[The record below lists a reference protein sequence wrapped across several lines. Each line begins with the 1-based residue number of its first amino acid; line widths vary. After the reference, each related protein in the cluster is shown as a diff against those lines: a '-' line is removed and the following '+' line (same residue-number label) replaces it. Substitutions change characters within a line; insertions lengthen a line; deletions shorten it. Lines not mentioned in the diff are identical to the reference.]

1 MDVTQTTSP
10 LGGGPSATAQGS
22 AALTTDFETFLRLMT
37 TQLEFQDP
45 LNPVDS
51 TEYLSQLA
59 SFSAVEQ
66 QTRTNKI
73 LTAMQSSFNM
83 FGMAQIASWVG
94 SEARA
99 QMPAMVEDGGAVTLY
114 PQIPVKADQ
123 SVLLVRDG
131 DGKLVSRVDIAV
143 NATEFEWEP
152 KDATG
157 NPLPDGMYSL
167 SLENHADGVEIDPTG
182 VELYGRITEVQ
193 GLEGEMVLVM
203 EGGRKVASTA
213 ITALRGG

>member
-1 MDVTQTTSP
+1 MEITSNGSGI
-10 LGGGPSATAQGS
+10 GGSTSATSQSS

-73 LTAMQSSFNM
+73 LTTMQSSFNM

-99 QMPAMVEDGGAVTLY
+99 EMPAVVEDGAPVTLY

-123 SVLLVRDG
+123 SVLLVRDAG
-131 DGKLVSRVDIAV
+131 GKLVSRVDIPV
-143 NATEFEWEP
+143 NAMEYEWVP
-152 KDATG
+152 TDATG
-157 NPLPDGMYSL
+157 AALPNGAYTL
-167 SLENHADGVEIDPTG
+167 SLENSADGAQIDTTG

-203 EGGRKVASTA
+203 EGGRKVISTA

>member
-1 MDVTQTTSP
+1 MDVSATGGLGAATSP
-10 LGGGPSATAQGS
+10 TSQSS

-73 LTAMQSSFNM
+73 LTGLQSSFNM
-83 FGMAQIASWVG
+83 FGMGQIASWVG
-94 SEARA
+94 REARA
-99 QMPAMVEDGGAVTLY
+99 EMPALVEDGAPITLY
-114 PQIPVKADQ
+114 PQIPAEADQ
-123 SVLLVRDG
+123 SVLLVHDAA
-131 DGKLVSRVDIAV
+131 GKLVSRVDLAV
-143 NATEFEWEP
+143 NATEFDWQP
-152 KDATG
+152 RDATG
-157 NPLPDGMYSL
+157 AALPDGSYRL
-167 SLENHADGVEIDPTG
+167 SLENHADGVQIAASG
-182 VELYGRITEVQ
+182 VELYGRIQEVQ
-193 GLEGEMVLVM
+193 GLSGEMTLLM
-203 EGGRKVASTA
+203 EGGRRVASTA